1 MRRRKNEKT
10 DAYINRYKLQP
21 TFYQEYR
28 KATNNYSR
36 SDNFTYGVMASLKSL
51 GWEGEYWDWES
62 NDDRIVEIIKN
73 LSKRNL
79 EVIQFMRKSMKF
91 QIRYEQPINQ
101 GDLMKKVHEC
111 VGNIA
116 EIKFST
122 KNTIWIRFK

>member
-1 MRRRKNEKT
+1 MRRRKNET
-10 DAYINRYKLQP
+10 TESYIKRYKLQP
-21 TFYQEYR
+21 VFYKEYLN
-28 KATNNYSR
+28 ASNNNPR
-36 SDNFTYGVMASLKSL
+36 DNNFTYGVMSALKSR
-51 GWEGEYWDWES
+51 GWELERWEWEA
-62 NDDRIVEIIKN
+62 NDDRIVEIIKD
-73 LSKRNL
+73 LSEANL
-79 EVIQFMRKSMKF
+79 EVTQFIRKSMKF